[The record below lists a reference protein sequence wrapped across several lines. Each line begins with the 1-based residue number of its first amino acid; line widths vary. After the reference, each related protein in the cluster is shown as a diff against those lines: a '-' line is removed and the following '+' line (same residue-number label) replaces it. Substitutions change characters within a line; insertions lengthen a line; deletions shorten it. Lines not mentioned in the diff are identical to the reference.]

1 MHYPD
6 GVAQPTVLICGA
18 GIAGPTLAF
27 SLARR
32 GFAPTLVE
40 RSRGLRSSGNPVDV
54 HGEATGIARRMDV
67 LSRLQAAATRAPG
80 LAFVTPSGHRI
91 GPLRLGRPRGD
102 DVEVPRAD
110 LAAVL
115 CEAAADGTEFLF
127 GDSVTALQPDDGG
140 VDVTFERSPARR
152 FHLVVGADGLHST
165 VRRLAFGTEAD
176 FVRPLGLYIATLSL
190 GRPAADPATV
200 LMYNQ
205 PGLSL
210 TIHPVRGTAGAGFIF
225 RGPKHPGAEYRD
237 PEAQRRI
244 VANAYSRHLWPVP
257 ELPDLPGQ
265 VRDAP
270 DLYFD
275 AVSQV
280 RLPAWSR
287 GRVALL
293 GDAASCVSLFGD
305 GSSMAMV
312 GASTLAEELSATP
325 ANPGEA
331 FRRYETRH
339 RKLVA
344 SRQRGYQLG
353 AALLVPASRAGL
365 TVRNLA
371 VRLLPG

>member
-1 MHYPD
+1 
-6 GVAQPTVLICGA
+6 
-18 GIAGPTLAF
+18 LAF
-27 SLARR
+27 WLARR

-40 RSRGLRSSGNPVDV
+40 RSGGLRSSGNPVDV
-54 HGEATGIARRMDV
+54 HGDATEIARLMGV
-67 LSRLQAAATRAPG
+67 LPRLQAAATRAPG
-80 LAFVTPSGHRI
+80 LTFVTQSGRRI

-140 VDVTFERSPARR
+140 LNVTFEHAPPRR

-165 VRRLAFGTEAD
+165 VRRLAFGPEAD
-176 FVRPLGLYIATLSL
+176 FVRPLGLHIATLSL
-190 GRPAADPATV
+190 DQPAADPTAV
-200 LMYNQ
+200 VMYNR

-225 RGPKHPGAEYRD
+225 RGPKHPVVEYRD
-237 PEAQRRI
+237 PEAQRRM
-244 VANAYSRHLWPVP
+244 VASAYTRFVWPVP
-257 ELPDLPGQ
+257 ELPDLAGQ
-265 VRDAP
+265 VLGAR

-280 RLPAWSR
+280 RLPGWSR

-312 GASTLAEELSATP
+312 GAATLAEELTATP
-325 ANPGEA
+325 ANPTAA
-331 FRRYETRH
+331 FRRYEIRH
-339 RKLVA
+339 RKLAA

>member
-1 MHYPD
+1 M
-6 GVAQPTVLICGA
+6 AQPTVLICGA

-54 HGEATGIARRMDV
+54 HGEATGIARRMGV
-67 LSRLQAAATRAPG
+67 LSRLQAAATQAPG
-80 LAFVTPSGHRI
+80 LTFVTPSGHRI

-102 DVEVPRAD
+102 DLEVPRAD

-115 CEAAADGTEFLF
+115 CEAAADGTEFMF

-165 VRRLAFGTEAD
+165 VRRLAFGPETD

-190 GRPAADPATV
+190 GRPAADPMTV

-210 TIHPVRGTAGAGFIF
+210 AIHPVRGTAGAGFIF

-237 PEAQRRI
+237 PETQRRI
-244 VANAYSRHLWPVP
+244 VANAYSRHHWPVP

-280 RLPAWSR
+280 RLPGWSR

-325 ANPGEA
+325 ANPREA

-344 SRQRGYQLG
+344 SRQSGYRLG